1 VRKTSLKQLR
11 DLALTQITEAERY
24 KTEVKTYGVAT
35 LATFHQKNYEGHV
48 AGNAEAP
55 KTKLETK
62 SSTR

>member
-55 KTKLETK
+55 KT
-62 SSTR
+62 